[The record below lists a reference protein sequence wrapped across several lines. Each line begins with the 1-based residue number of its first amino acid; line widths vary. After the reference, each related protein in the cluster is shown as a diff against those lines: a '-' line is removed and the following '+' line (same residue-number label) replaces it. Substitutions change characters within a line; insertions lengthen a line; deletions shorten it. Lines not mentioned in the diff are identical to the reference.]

1 MFEAPEIIKNIPD
14 IKQIYDINEMQ
25 GDALDQTVEQIDSD
39 MNLDEMD
46 ASTVERWETILKIVP
61 ARSDTLDVRRFRI
74 KTKITDSMP
83 YTYRALE
90 RKLDDMCAG
99 AYDIV
104 IDRINQSIKVNLG
117 LASQKKINDV
127 MNMLEEM
134 VPLDMIIDTSVLY
147 NAHGYLAQ
155 YPHCILAQFTHKE
168 LREMELEKQLSRN
181 ISAVERQTVKVIEG
195 YKVEQINQYGFRK
208 ESVNAENNTRI

>member
-25 GDALDQTVEQIDSD
+25 GDTLDQTVEQIDSD

-46 ASTVERWETILKIVP
+46 APTVERWETILKIVP

-181 ISAVERQTVKVIEG
+181 ISAVEGQTVKVLEG
-195 YKVEQINQYGFRK
+195 YKVEQINQFGFRK
-208 ESVNAENNTRI
+208 ESTDAENNARI

>member
-14 IKQIYDINEMQ
+14 IKQIYDINDMQ
-25 GDALDQTVEQIDSD
+25 GDTLDQTVEQIDSD
-39 MNLDEMD
+39 MNIDEMD

-181 ISAVERQTVKVIEG
+181 ISAVEGQTVKVLEG
-195 YKVEQINQYGFRK
+195 YKVEQINQFGFRK
-208 ESVNAENNTRI
+208 ESTDAENNTRI

>member
-25 GDALDQTVEQIDSD
+25 GDTLDQTVEQIDSD
-39 MNLDEMD
+39 MNIDEMD

-61 ARSDTLDVRRFRI
+61 ARSDTLDARRFRI

-181 ISAVERQTVKVIEG
+181 ISAVEGQTVKVLEG
-195 YKVEQINQYGFRK
+195 YKVEQINQFGFRK
-208 ESVNAENNTRI
+208 ESTDAENNTRI

>member
-104 IDRINQSIKVNLG
+104 IDRVNQSIKVNLG

-181 ISAVERQTVKVIEG
+181 ISAVERQTVKVLEG
-195 YKVEQINQYGFRK
+195 YKVEQINQFGFRK
-208 ESVNAENNTRI
+208 ENTDAENNTRI

>member
-25 GDALDQTVEQIDSD
+25 GDTLDQTVEQIDSD
-39 MNLDEMD
+39 MNIDEMD

-117 LASQKKINDV
+117 LASQKKINEV

-181 ISAVERQTVKVIEG
+181 IFAVEGQTVKVLEG
-195 YKVEQINQYGFRK
+195 YKVEQINQFGFRK
-208 ESVNAENNTRI
+208 ESTDAENNTRI

>member
-25 GDALDQTVEQIDSD
+25 GDTLDQTVEQIDSD
-39 MNLDEMD
+39 MNIDEMD

-181 ISAVERQTVKVIEG
+181 ISAVEGQTVKVLEG
-195 YKVEQINQYGFRK
+195 YKVEQINQFGFRK
-208 ESVNAENNTRI
+208 ESTDAENNTRI

>member
-25 GDALDQTVEQIDSD
+25 GDTLDQTVEQIDSD
-39 MNLDEMD
+39 MNIDEMD

-90 RKLDDMCAG
+90 RKLDDMYAG

-181 ISAVERQTVKVIEG
+181 ISAVEGQTVKVLEG
-195 YKVEQINQYGFRK
+195 YKVEQINQFGFRK
-208 ESVNAENNTRI
+208 ESTDAENNTRI

>member
-25 GDALDQTVEQIDSD
+25 GDTLDQTVEQIDSD
-39 MNLDEMD
+39 MNIDEMD

-181 ISAVERQTVKVIEG
+181 ISAVEGQMVKVLEG
-195 YKVEQINQYGFRK
+195 YKVEQINQFGFRK
-208 ESVNAENNTRI
+208 ESTDAENNTRI

>member
-1 MFEAPEIIKNIPD
+1 MGN
-14 IKQIYDINEMQ
+14 DIN
-25 GDALDQTVEQIDSD
+25 
-39 MNLDEMD
+39 
-46 ASTVERWETILKIVP
+46 
-61 ARSDTLDVRRFRI
+61 
-74 KTKITDSMP
+74 
-83 YTYRALE
+83 
-90 RKLDDMCAG
+90 DMCAG

-181 ISAVERQTVKVIEG
+181 ISAVEGQTVKVLEG
-195 YKVEQINQYGFRK
+195 YKVEQINQFGFRK
-208 ESVNAENNTRI
+208 ESTDAENNTRI

>member
-1 MFEAPEIIKNIPD
+1 MFETPEIIKNIPD

-99 AYDIV
+99 AYDIM
-104 IDRINQSIKVNLG
+104 IDRVNQSIKVNLG

-181 ISAVERQTVKVIEG
+181 ISAVEGQTVKVLEG
-195 YKVEQINQYGFRK
+195 YKVEQINQFGFRK
-208 ESVNAENNTRI
+208 ESTDAENNTRI

>member
-25 GDALDQTVEQIDSD
+25 GDTLDQTVEQIDSD

-181 ISAVERQTVKVIEG
+181 ISAVEGQTVKVLEG
-195 YKVEQINQYGFRK
+195 YKVEQINQFGFRK
-208 ESVNAENNTRI
+208 ENTDAENNTRI

>member
-1 MFEAPEIIKNIPD
+1 LFEAPEIIKNIPD

-25 GDALDQTVEQIDSD
+25 GDTLDQTVEQIDSD
-39 MNLDEMD
+39 MNIDEMD

-181 ISAVERQTVKVIEG
+181 ISAVEGQTVKVLEG
-195 YKVEQINQYGFRK
+195 YKVEQINQFGFRK
-208 ESVNAENNTRI
+208 ESTDAENNTRI

>member
-25 GDALDQTVEQIDSD
+25 GDTLDQTVEQIDSD
-39 MNLDEMD
+39 MNIDEMD

-61 ARSDTLDVRRFRI
+61 ARSDTLDVRRFQI

-181 ISAVERQTVKVIEG
+181 ISAVEGQTVKVLEG
-195 YKVEQINQYGFRK
+195 YKVEQINQFGFRK
-208 ESVNAENNTRI
+208 ESTDAENNTRI

>member
-25 GDALDQTVEQIDSD
+25 GDTLDQTVEQIDSD
-39 MNLDEMD
+39 MNIDEMD

-74 KTKITDSMP
+74 KTKITDIMP

-181 ISAVERQTVKVIEG
+181 ISAVEGQTVKVLEG
-195 YKVEQINQYGFRK
+195 YKVEQINQFGFRK
-208 ESVNAENNTRI
+208 ESTDAENNTRI

>member
-1 MFEAPEIIKNIPD
+1 MFETPEIIKNIPD

-25 GDALDQTVEQIDSD
+25 GDALDQTVEQIDND

-104 IDRINQSIKVNLG
+104 IDRVNQSIKVNLG

-181 ISAVERQTVKVIEG
+181 ISALERQTVKTLEG
-195 YKVEQINQYGFRK
+195 YKVEQINQFGFRK
-208 ESVNAENNTRI
+208 ESTDAENNTRI

>member
-25 GDALDQTVEQIDSD
+25 GDTLDQTVEQIDSD
-39 MNLDEMD
+39 MNIDEMD

-99 AYDIV
+99 AYDIM
-104 IDRINQSIKVNLG
+104 IDRVNQSIKVNLFLLTPMSHTTPAG
-117 LASQKKINDV
+117 ILLLPAQ
-127 MNMLEEM
+127 
-134 VPLDMIIDTSVLY
+134 SVSLC
-147 NAHGYLAQ
+147 YL
-155 YPHCILAQFTHKE
+155 P
-168 LREMELEKQLSRN
+168 N
-181 ISAVERQTVKVIEG
+181 IHRHM
-195 YKVEQINQYGFRK
+195 
-208 ESVNAENNTRI
+208 

>member
-25 GDALDQTVEQIDSD
+25 GDTLDQTVEQIDSD
-39 MNLDEMD
+39 MNIDEMD

-74 KTKITDSMP
+74 KTKITDSMQ

-181 ISAVERQTVKVIEG
+181 ISAVEGQTVKVLEG
-195 YKVEQINQYGFRK
+195 YKVEQINQFGFRK
-208 ESVNAENNTRI
+208 ESTDAENNTRI

>member
-1 MFEAPEIIKNIPD
+1 MFETPEIIKNIPD

-104 IDRINQSIKVNLG
+104 IDRVNQSIKVNLG

-147 NAHGYLAQ
+147 NAHVYLAQ

-181 ISAVERQTVKVIEG
+181 ISAVERQTVKVLEG
-195 YKVEQINQYGFRK
+195 YKVEQINQFGFRK
-208 ESVNAENNTRI
+208 ENTDAENNTRI

>member
-25 GDALDQTVEQIDSD
+25 GDTLDQTVEQIDSD
-39 MNLDEMD
+39 MNIDEMD

-181 ISAVERQTVKVIEG
+181 ISAVEGQTVKALEG
-195 YKVEQINQYGFRK
+195 YKVEQINQFGFRK
-208 ESVNAENNTRI
+208 ESTDAENNTRI

>member
-25 GDALDQTVEQIDSD
+25 GDTLDQTVEQIDSD
-39 MNLDEMD
+39 MNIDEMD
-46 ASTVERWETILKIVP
+46 ASTMERWETILKIVP

-181 ISAVERQTVKVIEG
+181 ISAVEGQTVKVLEG
-195 YKVEQINQYGFRK
+195 YKVEQINQFGFRK
-208 ESVNAENNTRI
+208 ESTDAENNTRI

>member
-25 GDALDQTVEQIDSD
+25 GDTLDQTVEQIDSD
-39 MNLDEMD
+39 MNIDEMD

-61 ARSDTLDVRRFRI
+61 ARSDMLDVRRFRI

-181 ISAVERQTVKVIEG
+181 ISAVEGQTVKVLEG
-195 YKVEQINQYGFRK
+195 YKVEQINQFGFRK
-208 ESVNAENNTRI
+208 ESTDAENNTRI